1 MRAHEFTTEAYIKPN
16 DKELIR
22 KVKRAY
28 KQGLSYQQIQ
38 DLVGINFEQLRG
50 MLDRH
55 LPNRHR

>member
-1 MRAHEFTTEAYIKPN
+1 MRVSEFTTEAYIKPN

-22 KVKRAY
+22 KVRRAY

-38 DLVGINFEQLRG
+38 DLVGISFEQLRG

-55 LPNRHR
+55 VPERHR